1 MSFVYLPSPGRMT
14 TAPISD
20 PLTAWKDCYEMKPRS
35 RIKVSDAKSEIQRA
49 WTLWDGDKK
58 SDVAMFIFFGWLQR
72 HRPYFLTFRT
82 RGDPWQR
89 VHSWLLQH
97 ERGGQK

>member
-1 MSFVYLPSPGRMT
+1 
-14 TAPISD
+14 
-20 PLTAWKDCYEMKPRS
+20 MKPRS

-58 SDVAMFIFFGWLQR
+58 SDVAMFIFFVWLQR